1 MKNFSLKS
9 ILAMLW
15 IALLSVGC
23 TEEAE
28 DLFGNIYGQVTDADT
43 RELLKGVSVSISP
56 QGDSQVT
63 GSDGTYSFREL
74 APTDYTLTFKAEGY
88 ETTTRKFTVQAGVNT
103 QGDMQLTPLRPLL
116 SVSPTTVDFG
126 SENTTLTLDIANAGK
141 GVLQWSITEDIEWL
155 DCSVLSGAVEK
166 EPASVVL
173 SVSRV
178 GWVKGSYSRTLA
190 VASNGGSAVV
200 TVNMTVDGCSL
211 SVEPEEIDFG
221 STESTVQL
229 TLTNKG
235 NGTISYQ
242 AASSNDWL
250 GLSKTSG
257 KVTDKDYLTVSA
269 NRGSLDAG
277 EYTGT
282 VTITVDEDVIQIP
295 VKLSVSAKSR
305 PVISLD
311 AIKNIAYN
319 GATLAGTV
327 VDVGT
332 TRITRYGFCWSQ
344 QAEPT
349 VADACTNMG
358 DCSVPLSFEGVIT
371 DLAPNAK
378 YYVRA
383 YAEND
388 AGITYSNEEAFTTAG
403 VPVVPTVQTQETT
416 DVKSRSAM
424 AHGLLS
430 NLGNVTSV
438 AQYGHVWSDT
448 SDKPEISLS
457 TRTELGQT
465 EQPLSFN
472 SEMTALKPNRKYYV
486 RAYATNEKGTA
497 YGETLSFTTL
507 ADDVLLTTSEVT
519 DIIHNAAT
527 CGGSVSDYGGNSLK
541 ECGICWSL
549 KEDAVSV
556 SDWKAVGTLANDRWS
571 CRMEELAKETAYYV
585 RAYVQTVGGATYYGE
600 VRRFVTSKEV
610 KLPALAAVSVSGIDT
625 QGATLQGS
633 LTDKGNSEVTA
644 CGFCWST
651 EPDPTV
657 ESESV
662 ACQLQN
668 MSFGQKISGLK
679 DGTKYY
685 VRAYATN
692 ALGTGYS
699 ETTEFSTVA
708 ITVPVWGNATVSNIG
723 KTKANVS
730 ATLTSAGNAEVT
742 EMGICWSTHPETT
755 IYDNKQVCAAGN
767 SLSTQLTG
775 LQGTTTYYLRAY
787 AQNSKGVGYSNEVV
801 FTTTD
806 SEVDVWDGVSV
817 ATSFAGGIGTEADPI
832 RIETAAQLKLL
843 ADKVNAGTTYAG
855 VYFKLTSNIDL
866 NNREWTSIGWH
877 DYNSNGRP
885 FCGNFSIGNNHITG
899 LKAKSENK
907 SCGLFGYLKDG
918 SISNGS
924 VEGDVSAQYH
934 AAVLCGYVSGE
945 SMIHNIETLGDVSG
959 DSFIGGIIGNID
971 QYGVTSV
978 INSINRANIKSMA
991 GTGSYAYS
999 GGIIGYTYG
1008 GTRVNNCCNY
1018 SDVKKGADP
1027 EAMFG
1032 AVCGYSTSYY
1042 YSADKV
1048 KHYIGAI
1055 VDKVYWL
1062 NDMVGN
1068 VGLEQ
1073 GFGINYNFRISDCGY
1088 FTRNS
1093 SSCTLIQM
1101 DSKDLV
1107 ETLNQWVDENGP
1119 STYRRWEYKVIDGY
1133 ACPVLK

>member
-63 GSDGTYSFREL
+63 GSDGNYSFREL

-126 SENTTLTLDIANAGK
+126 SENTTLTLDITNAGK

-235 NGTISYQ
+235 NGTVSYQ
-242 AASSNDWL
+242 ATSSNDWL

-349 VADACTNMG
+349 VVDACTNMG

-371 DLAPNAK
+371 DLAPNTK

-424 AHGLLS
+424 AHGLLPI
-430 NLGNVTSV
+430 LGNVTSV

-507 ADDVLLTTSEVT
+507 ADDVLLTTGEVT

-571 CRMEELAKETAYYV
+571 CRMEELVKETAYYV

-600 VRRFVTSKEV
+600 VRRFVTLKEV
-610 KLPALAAVSVSGIDT
+610 NLPTLAAVSVSGIDT

-633 LTDKGNSEVTA
+633 LADKGNSEVTA

-699 ETTEFSTVA
+699 ETAEFSTVA

-742 EMGICWSTHPETT
+742 EMGICWATHPETT

-767 SLSTQLTG
+767 SISTQLTG

-817 ATSFAGGIGTEADPI
+817 ATSFAGDIGTEADPI

-855 VYFKLTSNIDL
+855 VYFKLASNISL
-866 NNREWTSIGWH
+866 ANKEWVPIGGDSH
-877 DYNSNGRP
+877 SFD
-885 FCGNFSIGNNHITG
+885 GNFDGGNNQITE
-899 LKAKSENK
+899 LKISSTINY
-907 SCGLFGYLKDG
+907 SGLFGKV
-918 SISNGS
+918 SNAS
-924 VEGDVSAQYH
+924 LSN
-934 AAVLCGYVSGE
+934 
-945 SMIHNIETLGDVSG
+945 MKRT
-959 DSFIGGIIGNID
+959 
-971 QYGVTSV
+971 
-978 INSINRANIKSMA
+978 
-991 GTGSYAYS
+991 
-999 GGIIGYTYG
+999 
-1008 GTRVNNCCNY
+1008 
-1018 SDVKKGADP
+1018 
-1027 EAMFG
+1027 
-1032 AVCGYSTSYY
+1032 
-1042 YSADKV
+1042 
-1048 KHYIGAI
+1048 
-1055 VDKVYWL
+1055 
-1062 NDMVGN
+1062 
-1068 VGLEQ
+1068 
-1073 GFGINYNFRISDCGY
+1073 
-1088 FTRNS
+1088 
-1093 SSCTLIQM
+1093 
-1101 DSKDLV
+1101 
-1107 ETLNQWVDENGP
+1107 
-1119 STYRRWEYKVIDGY
+1119 
-1133 ACPVLK
+1133 